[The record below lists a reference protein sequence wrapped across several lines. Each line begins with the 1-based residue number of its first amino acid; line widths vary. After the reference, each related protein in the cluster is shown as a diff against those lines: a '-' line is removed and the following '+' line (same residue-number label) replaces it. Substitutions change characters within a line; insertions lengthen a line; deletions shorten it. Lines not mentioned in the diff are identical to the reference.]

1 MMGAMKGRKAVDGLK
16 SSSRIVSS
24 RKIMNQCLHSASPI
38 DVSPI
43 IKVGNSEATQ
53 LVVMCRLLTFVNVC
67 GGGRDVCHPFSSIHF
82 WPRTERTMEIVDN
95 DEQQHQGDYDD
106 DDVEDDVDQQQ
117 RPNFPQ
123 LSAVEAFGGKTEYRR
138 IRCPPH
144 RMTPLRNEWEHLMSP
159 IVEFL
164 KLQIR
169 FNPKNRS
176 VELKTSEFT
185 EDPGAIQKGQDF
197 IEAFM
202 MGFEI
207 QDAVAMLRL
216 DDLFID
222 SFMVTDVK
230 ILNGDHLSRAIGRV
244 AGQDGK
250 TKYAI
255 ENATRTR
262 IVIADQKI
270 HIMGSFANIKLA
282 RDAICNLI
290 MGAPPG
296 KVYNQ
301 MRNVARRLNERF

>member
-1 MMGAMKGRKAVDGLK
+1 MEFVEDPPSAFGEGMEDGSDDGAAVAG
-16 SSSRIVSS
+16 
-24 RKIMNQCLHSASPI
+24 M
-38 DVSPI
+38 
-43 IKVGNSEATQ
+43 EAPDFPA
-53 LVVMCRLLTFVNVC
+53 LSGAVAL
-67 GGGRDVCHPFSSIHF
+67 GGR
-82 WPRTERTMEIVDN
+82 
-95 DEQQHQGDYDD
+95 
-106 DDVEDDVDQQQ
+106 
-117 RPNFPQ
+117 
-123 LSAVEAFGGKTEYRR
+123 TEYRR

-144 RMTPLRNEWEHLMSP
+144 RFTPIRNQWESIMAP

-169 FNPKNRS
+169 FNQMNRC
-176 VELKTSEFT
+176 VELKTSELT

-197 IEAFM
+197 VEAFM
-202 MGFEI
+202 MGFEV
-207 QDAVAMLRL
+207 QDAVALLRL
-216 DDLFID
+216 EDLYID

-230 ILNGDHLSRAIGRV
+230 ILHGDHLSRALGRI

-262 IVIADQKI
+262 IVMADQKI
-270 HIMGSFANIKLA
+270 HIMGSYSNIKLA

-290 MGAPPG
+290 IGAPPG